1 MYGKKRQ
8 VTKKA
13 SGLALLAFSFF
24 SGVVAQQ
31 ITPLK
36 VLNSPY
42 DEQHPVFSP
51 NGELFFTVGF
61 HPQNTG
67 GAADF
72 GDVWMSSKDA
82 QGNWLAP
89 RRVEGLSTA
98 GNDVVVGFSDA
109 LTVLVYHSGG
119 TTIRQGIH
127 QYAKF
132 GSSWNYVRPLEISNF
147 KNNSSYF
154 SGRLSHD
161 GEVIVMSMSSF
172 GTYGNEDI
180 YITIKKDDG
189 TWTAPLNLGSSV
201 NSFAQEQTPYL
212 SKDNMTLYFASNK
225 LGNRQGK
232 DIFYSQRSGSGW
244 EDWAEPVRV
253 ESVNSQGSEMSYVT
267 YGPNPSMALF
277 STTQNSEGFGD
288 FMLSDFQKVEPL
300 NALETEAQAAEIA
313 APEEVS
319 PAVQEVAVVTAAV
332 AEPVAQQPV
341 AEVKPTEV
349 EELKPAVVQEVKQEV
364 APPSLEVNE
373 PVYTKKEWLSVKVVD
388 AFTNEEIGYQIE
400 VSNERGVKKAISTQ
414 QEWLELAED
423 PQWTNILIQSKGFI
437 PQLLSKENWESLQG
451 KELALKPA
459 KAGSAIVLENIQ
471 FNRGTSDFADSKSI
485 QVLDNLVAFMKE
497 NPGIKIRLEGHTD
510 NAGDPSLNKDLSMKR
525 ASKIR
530 GYLTIN
536 GVEFE
541 RVRISGWGG
550 TRPVADNNTEEGRER
565 NRRVEMVI
573 EN

>member
-1 MYGKKRQ
+1 MNKKRQ
-8 VTKKA
+8 QIFRKA
-13 SGLALLAFSFF
+13 SGFVLLAFSFYSAVF
-24 SGVVAQQ
+24 AQQ

-36 VLNSPY
+36 TLNSPY

-51 NGELFFTVGF
+51 IGELFFTVGF

-67 GAADF
+67 GATDF
-72 GDVWMSSKDA
+72 GDIWMSAKDA
-82 QGNWLAP
+82 QGNWTTPKRIPSL
-89 RRVEGLSTA
+89 TTT
-98 GNDVVVGFSDA
+98 GNDVVVGFVDQ
-109 LTVLVYHSGG
+109 LTVLVYHSGNASL
-119 TTIRQGIH
+119 RQGIH
-127 QYAKF
+127 QYARF
-132 GSSWNYVRPLEISNF
+132 GSSWNYQRPLEISNF

-154 SGRLSHD
+154 GGRLSHD

-212 SKDNMTLYFASNK
+212 SKDNMTLYFSSNVQ
-225 LGNRQGK
+225 GNRQGK
-232 DIFYSQRSGSGW
+232 DIYYAQRNGSGW
-244 EDWAEPVRV
+244 EDWTTPTPIET
-253 ESVNSQGSEMSYVT
+253 VNSQGSEMGYVT
-267 YGPNPSMALF
+267 YSADPTMAIF

-288 FMLSDFQKVEPL
+288 FMLAEFLKVEPL
-300 NALETEAQAAEIA
+300 MALENETEVV
-313 APEEVS
+313 EVTETEQIV
-319 PAVQEVAVVTAAV
+319 PVVQEVAPFVEDIPVAAK
-332 AEPVAQQPV
+332 ANPVAQPPV
-341 AEVKPTEV
+341 TEANPV
-349 EELKPAVVQEVKQEV
+349 VAEELKEEAATPVMEAK
-364 APPSLEVNE
+364 E
-373 PVYTKKEWLSVKVVD
+373 PTYIKKEWISVMVVD
-388 AFTNEEIGYQIE
+388 AITNEEIGYQLE
-400 VSNERGVKKAISTQ
+400 VSNDRGIKKPISTQ
-414 QEWLELAED
+414 REWLELSED
-423 PQWTNILIQSKGFI
+423 TQWTNVLIQSKGFI
-437 PQLLSKENWESLQG
+437 PQLLAKEIWEGLQG

-459 KAGSAIVLENIQ
+459 KVGSAIVLENIQ
-471 FNRGTSDFADSKSI
+471 FNRGTSDFADAKSM

-510 NAGDPSLNKDLSMKR
+510 NAGDPSLNKDLSLKR

-536 GVEFE
+536 GIDFE

-550 TRPVADNNTEEGRER
+550 SKPVADNNTEEGRER